1 MTLTYINPND
11 SEYKCDLTVPACGGV
26 GQTNGDTSSDE
37 ICFKY
42 DNNIDPWARPCLM
55 WSKYHIYPLWFNFI
69 YRLNKAKY
77 LAYPWSS

>member
-11 SEYKCDLTVPACGGV
+11 SEYKCDLTVQPV
-26 GQTNGDTSSDE
+26 VVLDTSSDE

-55 WSKYHIYPLWFNFI
+55 WSKYHIYPLLFNFI

-77 LAYPWSS
+77 LAYP